1 MKKILDEIKSARD
14 LHFLDLAAQKQLCE
28 ELRAEVINDVAK
40 TGGHLA
46 SNLGVVELTVALHH
60 VFDTP
65 YDKIIFDV
73 GHQTYI
79 HKILTG
85 RRDKMATL
93 RQFKGLSGFPK
104 TSESEYDVFNTGHS
118 GTSISAA
125 LGLARARDIM
135 HDNYQVVA
143 LIGDGA
149 LTSGMALEA
158 LNDAGSSDT
167 SLIVILNDNA
177 MSIDK
182 NTGGM
187 ASLLSKLRTKRFYR
201 NSNRRI
207 KKVVSYVPFLGK
219 IIIKIVRR
227 LKHSIKQLI
236 LPNMYFEDIGFKY
249 LGPVDG
255 HDLES
260 LEAMLERAKDL
271 KGPILVHVKTIK
283 GKGYSFA
290 EDNPDKFHGI
300 SPFDPESGEVLK
312 NSAKDFSACF
322 SDSLCKIALNNPR
335 VVAITAAMASGVG
348 LSAFKDRF
356 NNRFFDV
363 EIAEQHAV
371 TMAAGLAMGNMIPV
385 CAIYSSFMQRGF
397 DQIIHDVAMQ
407 DLHVVFCLD
416 RAGLVGADG
425 ATHQGIFDLSYG
437 RLIPHLK
444 ILAPKNFRDLSL
456 MLEYAIEDYLGPVM
470 LRYPRGGEEHFE
482 DHLSD
487 QEFKEHLKKNQAE
500 VYETGSDLSLVS
512 IGTMFGTCLKVKDI
526 LENDLKIKCEVID
539 VLSLKPLD
547 RDTLLTSFS
556 KTKKVATFEDGTL
569 LGGLYDAVL
578 EAAQSLD
585 DVKVL
590 GFGYD
595 DLYIEHG
602 DVTKLRKSLGLDP
615 VSIAKKIKEE
625 FYA

>member
-500 VYETGSDLSLVS
+500 VYEIGSDLSLVS

-547 RDTLLTSFS
+547 RDTLLASFS

-578 EAAQSLD
+578 EVTQSLEG
-585 DVKVL
+585 VKVL

-602 DVTKLRKSLGLDP
+602 DVAELRKSLGLDP
-615 VSIAKKIKEE
+615 MSIAKKIKEE

>member
-1 MKKILDEIKSARD
+1 MKKILDEIRSPRD
-14 LHFLDLAAQKQLCE
+14 LHFLGLTEQKVLCK
-28 ELRAEVINDVAK
+28 ELRDEVIADVAK

-46 SNLGVVELTVALHH
+46 SNLGVVELTVALHY
-60 VFDTP
+60 VFNTP

-93 RQFKGLSGFPK
+93 RQFGGLSGFPK

-125 LGLARARDIM
+125 LGLARARDIV
-135 HDNYQVVA
+135 HDDYKVIA

-158 LNDAGSSDT
+158 LNDAGSSD
-167 SLIVILNDNA
+167 SDLIVILNDNA

-187 ASLLSKLRTKRFYR
+187 ASLLSKLRTKSFYR
-201 NSNRRI
+201 NSNRYI
-207 KKVVSYVPFLGK
+207 KKVVSYIPFLGK
-219 IIIKIVRR
+219 WIIKLVRR
-227 LKHSIKQLI
+227 LKHSIKHFI
-236 LPNMYFEDIGFKY
+236 LPNMFFEDIGFKY

-271 KGPILVHVKTIK
+271 KGPVLVHVKTTK
-283 GKGYSFA
+283 GKGYQFA

-300 SPFDPESGEVLK
+300 APFDIEKGEVLK
-312 NSAKDFSACF
+312 SPVKDFSACF
-322 SDSLCKIALNNPR
+322 SENICRIAKDNQR

-348 LSAFKDRF
+348 LSAFKNTF

-371 TMAAGLAMGNMIPV
+371 TLAAGLAMGNMIPV
-385 CAIYSSFMQRGF
+385 VAIYSSFMQRAY

-425 ATHQGIFDLSYG
+425 ATHQGIFDLAYG
-437 RLIPHLK
+437 RLIPKLK
-444 ILAPKNFRDLSL
+444 ILAPKNFRDLSI
-456 MLEYAIEDYLGPVM
+456 MLEYAIEDHIGPIV
-470 LRYPRGGEEHFE
+470 LRYPRGGEDLFE
-482 DHLSD
+482 NHLSD
-487 QEFKEHLKKNQAE
+487 EELRVHLKNNQAE
-500 VYETGSDLSLVS
+500 VYQNGADLTLVS
-512 IGTMFGTCLKVKDI
+512 IGTMFKTALEVATLLKKD
-526 LENDLKIKCEVID
+526 LGWSVEVID

-547 RDTLLTSFS
+547 QSTLKSSFE
-556 KTKKVATFEDGTL
+556 KTKKVATIEDGTII
-569 LGGLYDAVL
+569 GGLYDAVL
-578 EAAQSLD
+578 EIANYLP

-595 DLYIEHG
+595 DIYVEHG
-602 DVTKLRKSLGLDP
+602 DVKSLRASLGLDAT
-615 VSIAKKIKEE
+615 SIAAKIKEH
-625 FYA
+625 FYD